1 MGAANSFG
9 KNFVVTSIGESHGR
23 MVGVVLDGVPA
34 GHEIDLEDINKGMD
48 RRKPGQ
54 SNVTTSRNEEDRVEC
69 LSGLFNGITTG
80 APVTLVTWNKD
91 ADSSVYEKFKDIPRP
106 GHADYTATIRYG
118 GFQDYRGSG
127 RFSGRLTACLV
138 MAGAFASQIFKDKI
152 SITIGAHAR
161 EIAGIRYDGEVDV
174 DAIRERTEANPVRCY
189 DATVAK
195 EMEEAIEAASIEKD
209 SVGGIVECFIQGLP
223 AGLGDPYFDSIE
235 SQLANIVFSIGAVK
249 GIEFGAGFS
258 AARLRGSENND
269 PYAIDSDGSIVIKSN
284 NAGGILGGITTGAPI
299 VFRVAFKPTSSIG
312 KPQRSINMTTKE
324 PVDLEYEGRHDPCI
338 VPRAI
343 PVVEAAAAIVV
354 LDVLIGA
361 GLVPRVHGQSLH
373 DSLK

>member
-1 MGAANSFG
+1 MLMGAMNSFG
-9 KNFVVTSIGESHGR
+9 KNFIVTSIGESHGR

-34 GHEIDLEDINKGMD
+34 GHEIDLEAINKEMD

-54 SNVTTSRNEEDRVEC
+54 SSVTTSRSEEDHVEC
-69 LSGLFNGITTG
+69 LSGLFNGTTTG

-91 ADSSVYEKFKDIPRP
+91 AESSVYEKFKDIPRP

-138 MAGAFASQIFKDKI
+138 MAGAFASQIFKDNI

-174 DAIRERTEANPVRCY
+174 DKIRERTETNPVRCY
-189 DATVAK
+189 DDTIAK
-195 EMEEAIEAASIEKD
+195 EMEEAIDAARNDQD
-209 SVGGIVECFIQGLP
+209 SVGGIVECIIQGLP
-223 AGLGDPYFDSIE
+223 AGLGDPYFDSVE
-235 SQLANIVFSIGAVK
+235 SQLANLAFSIGAVK
-249 GIEFGAGFS
+249 GIEFGTGFS
-258 AARLRGSENND
+258 VARSRGSENND
-269 PYAIDSDGSIVIKSN
+269 PYGIDSDGSIIITSN

-312 KPQRSINMTTKE
+312 KPQKSINITTRE

-338 VPRAI
+338 VPRAV
-343 PVVEAAAAIVV
+343 PVIEAAAAIVV
-354 LDVLIGA
+354 LDILIGS
-361 GLVPRVHGQSLH
+361 GRIPRVHG
-373 DSLK
+373 

>member
-1 MGAANSFG
+1 MGAVNSFG
-9 KNFVVTSIGESHGR
+9 KNFVVTSFGESHGR

-34 GHEIDLEDINKGMD
+34 GHEIELEAINKEMG

-54 SNVTTSRNEEDRVEC
+54 SAITTSRSEEDHVEC
-69 LSGLFNGITTG
+69 LSGLFNGTTTG
-80 APVTLVTWNKD
+80 APVTLVAWNKD
-91 ADSSVYEKFKDIPRP
+91 VDSSVYEKFKDIPRP

-118 GFQDYRGSG
+118 GYQDYRGSG

-138 MAGAFASQIFKDKI
+138 MAGAFASQIFKDKL

-174 DAIRERTEANPVRCY
+174 DRIRERIETNPVRCY
-189 DATVAK
+189 DDTIAK
-195 EMEEAIEAASIEKD
+195 EMEEAIDAARNDMD
-209 SVGGIVECFIQGLP
+209 SVGGIVECIIQGLP
-223 AGLGDPYFDSIE
+223 AGLGDPYFDSVE
-235 SQLANIVFSIGAVK
+235 SQLANLAFSIGAVK
-249 GIEFGAGFS
+249 GIEFGAGFRT
-258 AARLRGSENND
+258 ARMRGSEDND
-269 PYAIDSDGSIVIKSN
+269 PYAVDSDGSIITTSN

-312 KPQRSINMTTKE
+312 KPQKSVNLVTRE

-338 VPRAI
+338 VPRAV

-354 LDVLIGA
+354 LDLLIGA
-361 GLVPRVHGQSLH
+361 GKISRVHGQQNLCT
-373 DSLK
+373 